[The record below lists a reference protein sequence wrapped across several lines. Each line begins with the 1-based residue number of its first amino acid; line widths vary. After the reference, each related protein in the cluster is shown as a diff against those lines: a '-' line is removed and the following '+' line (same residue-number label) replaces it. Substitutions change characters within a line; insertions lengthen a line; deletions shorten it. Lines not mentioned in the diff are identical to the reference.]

1 MPHIFDAT
9 LGMMIVAL
17 LFVVVSAVI
26 SFVRCCSHA
35 SKPIFK
41 IIVIITLTL
50 SLLFTLVSVVYFALS
65 VPKEM
70 CKGSSGRLEAP
81 NPCTNFIG
89 TRTEGPDLF
98 NSTTTD
104 SFKTTTTMKWGGI
117 GWAIAIP
124 PLFFTLL
131 AIIISAI
138 SKDKQHDHS
147 YSHLDEEGNTP
158 NVLQ

>member
-35 SKPIFK
+35 SKPILK
-41 IIVIITLTL
+41 LVVLVTLAL
-50 SLLFTLVSVVYFALS
+50 SLLFTFVSVVYFA
-65 VPKEM
+65 VAIPAEM
-70 CKGSSGRLEAP
+70 CNGSDGLLEAP

-89 TRTEGPDLF
+89 TRTDGP
-98 NSTTTD
+98 D

-131 AIIISAI
+131 AILISAI
-138 SKDKQHDHS
+138 SKDEQHANHS
-147 YSHLDEEGNTP
+147 YFHLHKKGNTP